1 MLQAACLTVA
11 LYAAHEASRGLNC
24 NYVQMSNSATTSVA
38 YQDFTLHFHNTQVYR
53 ALMLVSLF
61 IAAVA
66 FVLIFVAHS
75 NTNGLVSIVR
85 GQLLV

>member
-1 MLQAACLTVA
+1 MSVPLYSVA
-11 LYAAHEASRGLNC
+11 WFL
-24 NYVQMSNSATTSVA
+24 MPVA